1 MKIYIVTYVYK
12 TMAESYDWRL
22 SNMQIE
28 ANSID
33 ECLQDAKNMIG
44 SLYKYY
50 EITDIE
56 RKF

>member
-12 TMAESYDWRL
+12 TMADNYDWRL
-22 SNMQIE
+22 STMQID
-28 ANSID
+28 ADSID
-33 ECLQDAKNMIG
+33 ECLQDAKNLIG

-56 RKF
+56 GKF